1 MPVKS
6 KKIDHYE
13 KRFGVVAIEMGFITS
28 DELINGLKV
37 QVQEDVEL
45 GYHRLI
51 GEIFLDRGDMSEEQI
66 AEVLKEILM

>member
-28 DELINGLKV
+28 DELISGLKV